1 MSPLNSW
8 WFTGARVAQGPHDAK
23 QLDVEIQAGRVHSL
37 RSSLLHD
44 EASLH
49 LNLRGMLILPGLINA
64 HNHLEFAIFPRL
76 GNRTYTNAQEWARD
90 IYHPDQSPIRELL
103 QVPKAT
109 RLFWGGLKNLLC
121 GVTTV
126 CHHNQYEPDVF
137 ENRFPVRVL
146 KRYGWSHSFDFS
158 QDVKADFKQTPD
170 GDPFFI
176 HLAEG
181 TDEASRNELDQL
193 DRLGLLNG
201 QTVIVHGV
209 ALASQDWELVRQRG
223 SGLVW
228 CPSSNLFT
236 LGKTLDLN
244 SLPAGLEVALGND
257 SPLTA
262 AGDLLDEIRFA
273 YDLIPPYQGGQAPQA
288 RGGYLSG
295 GRPAAPDKEHP
306 SQARGGC
313 FSGGRPAAPGQGHPP
328 QADACPPPSKGE
340 SVASS
345 SPLVLD
351 PAVQLYPMV
360 TTSAAHLMGLNQ
372 GEGTIVEGGIADLV
386 LVRDTGASP
395 AQRLVQLSATDVEL
409 VVLGGEI
416 MLASTLLAEQLPTP
430 LLNHMQ
436 KLFYDQRACWVA
448 PNIQPHWEAT
458 LGSIGN
464 DFRLARKEISLAMR

>member
-8 WFTGARVAQGPHDAK
+8 RFTGARVAQGPHDAT

-44 EASLH
+44 EASSPLH

-64 HNHLEFAIFPRL
+64 HDHLEFAIFPRL
-76 GNRTYTNAQEWARD
+76 GNRVYANAQEWARD

-103 QVPKAT
+103 QVPKPT

-137 ENRFPVRVL
+137 ENRFPVRVP

-158 QDVKADFKQTPD
+158 QDVKADFKQAPD

-223 SGLVW
+223 SRLVW

-236 LGKTLDLN
+236 LGKTLDLG
-244 SLPAGLEVALGND
+244 SLPSGLEVALGND

-273 YDLIPPYQGGQAPQA
+273 SDLIPPYQGGQAPQA
-288 RGGYLSG
+288 RGGCLSG
-295 GRPAAPDKEHP
+295 GRPV
-306 SQARGGC
+306 
-313 FSGGRPAAPGQGHPP
+313 APGQGHPP
-328 QADACPPPSKGE
+328 QADACSPLSKGE

-345 SPLVLD
+345 SAVALD
-351 PAVQLYPMV
+351 TAAQLYPMV
-360 TTSAAHLMGLNQ
+360 TTSAAHLMGLDQ

-386 LVRDTGASP
+386 VVRDTGASP

-416 MLASTLLAEQLPTP
+416 MLASTPLAERLPTA
-430 LLNHMQ
+430 LLSRMQ
-436 KLFYDQRACWVA
+436 ELSCGQKRCFVSLD
-448 PNIQPHWEAT
+448 IQSRWDAT
-458 LGSIGN
+458 RGILGY
-464 DFRLARKEISLAMR
+464 DFRLAGKEISLVKR